1 MRVAFFTDTFTP
13 QVNGVAK
20 TLQRFVNYLDDQDV
34 EYIVFAPDGNQQ
46 SLNTEQVKG
55 FKSVPFYLYPECRL
69 SLPNLSTIRKQ
80 LEAFQPDLIHIAT
93 PFNIGFAGLYYG
105 KKLGI
110 PMVGSYHTNFDRY
123 LEYYDLNILSKW
135 IWKYM
140 RWFHAPFRQTFVPSE
155 ETKRDLIQRGFQNI
169 SIWSRGVDCQL
180 FHPDYDHTAVREMYN
195 IDEPYIL
202 TYVGRLAPEKDL
214 DVFLKIAESLP
225 PSLQKQVHWLV
236 AGDGPI
242 ACELKSAAPKNMTFT
257 GYVEGEHLA
266 RIYATST
273 LMVFPSSTETF
284 GNVVLESMA
293 AGTPVIGAKAGGVQ
307 GIIAHNETG
316 KLCTSGNVV
325 EFIEAITDVLH
336 KESVLKEMGVRARQ
350 YAKGCSWTSIF
361 DDLLLQYEVAIDDT
375 IMSYA

>member
-34 EYIVFAPDGNQQ
+34 EYIVFAPGGDHQT
-46 SLNTEQVKG
+46 LNMEQIKG

-80 LEAFQPDLIHIAT
+80 LESFQPDLIHIAT

-135 IWKYM
+135 VWKYM

-155 ETKRDLIQRGFQNI
+155 ETKRDLIQRGFRNI

-180 FHPDYDHTAVREMYN
+180 FHPNYDHRVVREMYH

-214 DVFLKIAESLP
+214 DVFLKIADSLP
-225 PSLQKQVHWLV
+225 PSLKEQVHWLV
-236 AGDGPI
+236 AGDGPMDS
-242 ACELKSAAPKNMTFT
+242 ELKAAAPKNMTFT

-273 LMVFPSSTETF
+273 LMVFPSRTETF

-293 AGTPVIGAKAGGVQ
+293 AGTPVIGARAGGVQ
-307 GIIAHNETG
+307 GIITQDETG
-316 KLCTSGNVV
+316 KLCTPGHVD
-325 EFIEAITDVLH
+325 EFIEAITDLLCREKV
-336 KESVLKEMGVRARQ
+336 VKEMGVRARL

-361 DDLLLQYEVAIDDT
+361 EDLLLQYEMAIDDT